1 MDPIAELK
9 LILREDSTP
18 FFGDAELQYHFEKA
32 GDIYAAAYKLL
43 LIKAEQDSL
52 QISGLTTADTSAYWR
67 RLAALY
73 RPSASCIIRGE

>member
-9 LILREDSTP
+9 LILREDSVP
-18 FFGDAELQYHFEKA
+18 FFGDAELQYHLEKA
-32 GDIYAAAYKLL
+32 GDIGAAAYRLL